1 MSSKTSTE
9 NDININ
15 YLDKDGTKLLSKKT
29 SDTDYYFDM
38 MVNEDKILKQEKSD
52 STEDILINSSESKKS
67 SSSKSDTS
75 RSSRSSSSNSTSK
88 NTPSKPIYEHL
99 NFENNRTETRRTE
112 NKIPFAS
119 STTTASLTAGE
130 IRMKKIELLRKLSEI
145 KSKGYSLSKEYDFNS
160 SIEDMEYEYALLI
173 SFVNKKNGVSLFR
186 NCLLNGVSILE
197 FLNDKYDP
205 FDFKLSGWTD
215 HVNVQISTFDDILE
229 ELYEKYKGTGAS
241 LPVEA
246 KLLLLLMASGSAFHF
261 SKSQLGNIPGMGNLT
276 SGVLGNMMNNKKN
289 NKFMTS
295 QEMNLENQKKI
306 LKEREQQLRNQQNSI
321 KQQQS
326 FNQPQQS
333 FNQPQ
338 SQPQQQSFNQPQ
350 QSFNPQQ
357 LQQSFNQPSQQ
368 QSFNPQQQQLNQPTF
383 NQPQIPQFNGATRNT
398 SIDIRAPDNVQ
409 DILNRIKT
417 IQQQSSLNTTETQD
431 ETTSNNDRLV
441 SDSTINDKKGK
452 KGKKKSIISIDT

>member
-9 NDININ
+9 NEVNIN

-52 STEDILINSSESKKS
+52 STEDILVNSSESKS
-67 SSSKSDTS
+67 NSSKSDTS
-75 RSSRSSSSNSTSK
+75 RSSRSSSSNSTTK

-119 STTTASLTAGE
+119 STATASLTPGE

-289 NKFMTS
+289 NKFMTT
-295 QEMNLENQKKI
+295 QEINLENQKKI

-321 KQQQS
+321 NQQQS
-326 FNQPQQS
+326 FKQPQQS
-333 FNQPQ
+333 FKQPPVQ
-338 SQPQQQSFNQPQ
+338 QPPV
-350 QSFNPQQ
+350 
-357 LQQSFNQPSQQ
+357 
-368 QSFNPQQQQLNQPTF
+368 QQQQFQQQQF
-383 NQPQIPQFNGATRNT
+383 QQQQFQQQQFQQQPQIPQFNGATRNA

-409 DILNRIKT
+409 DILNRIKN

-431 ETTSNNDRLV
+431 ETTSNNDRLI

-452 KGKKKSIISIDT
+452 KGKKKNIISIDT

>member
-9 NDININ
+9 NEVNIN

-52 STEDILINSSESKKS
+52 STEDILVNSSESKS
-67 SSSKSDTS
+67 NSSKSDTS
-75 RSSRSSSSNSTSK
+75 RSSRSSSSNSTTK

-119 STTTASLTAGE
+119 STATASLTPGE

-289 NKFMTS
+289 NKFMTT
-295 QEMNLENQKKI
+295 QEINLENQKKI

-321 KQQQS
+321 NQQQS
-326 FNQPQQS
+326 FKQPQQS
-333 FNQPQ
+333 FKQPPVQ
-338 SQPQQQSFNQPQ
+338 QPPV
-350 QSFNPQQ
+350 
-357 LQQSFNQPSQQ
+357 
-368 QSFNPQQQQLNQPTF
+368 QQQQFQQQQF
-383 NQPQIPQFNGATRNT
+383 QQQQFQQQPQIPQFNGATRNA

-409 DILNRIKT
+409 DILNRIKN

-431 ETTSNNDRLV
+431 ETTSNNDRLI

-452 KGKKKSIISIDT
+452 KGKKKNIISIDT